1 LFLERAHPGGAED
14 VFVMSVRKTT
24 RAFTLVELLVVIGI
38 IAVLIGILLPA
49 LNKARRQAATVQC
62 ASNMR
67 QISMAMLSYIQA
79 NKGKFPPSAAP
90 QVAGVFPI
98 GWWWP
103 NELVRGKYINN
114 PSTSVYSA
122 PNSSTGNKRFSNS
135 NVFKCPEGVNED
147 DSIGSQDDCPTA
159 LGNNRYTI
167 ANDSQCAQD
176 GLGVPSWY
184 MLNSRTALNSS
195 GGTITAMLLPGGKQA
210 APFVWF
216 NSTTT
221 PQNVQDPGLNR
232 HMGLVRK
239 PSELIMI
246 VEASNANFYDQTA
259 VGNPPLNMRRLGAR
273 HGKKT
278 ADGRNAFTN
287 FAFFDGHVGL
297 YASEQYQT
305 PPTGSNFPA
314 DKFFQETIFW
324 VGNQK

>member
-1 LFLERAHPGGAED
+1 MSASIRPSRTQSSARRAYRPRPA
-14 VFVMSVRKTT
+14 VTTAFRTSTTRQSFSSVSRRRESEAAMTCKISKR

-67 QISMAMLSYIQA
+67 QISMAMLSYIQG

-122 PNSSTGNKRFSNS
+122 PNSNTANKRFSNS

-167 ANDSQCAQD
+167 ANDSQCALD

-195 GGTITAMLLPGGKQA
+195 GQILPAMLYPGGKQA

-221 PQNVQDPGLNR
+221 PAHVQDPGFNR
-232 HMGLVRK
+232 HLSLVRK

-246 VEASNANFYDQTA
+246 
-259 VGNPPLNMRRLGAR
+259 
-273 HGKKT
+273 
-278 ADGRNAFTN
+278 
-287 FAFFDGHVGL
+287 
-297 YASEQYQT
+297 
-305 PPTGSNFPA
+305 
-314 DKFFQETIFW
+314 
-324 VGNQK
+324 